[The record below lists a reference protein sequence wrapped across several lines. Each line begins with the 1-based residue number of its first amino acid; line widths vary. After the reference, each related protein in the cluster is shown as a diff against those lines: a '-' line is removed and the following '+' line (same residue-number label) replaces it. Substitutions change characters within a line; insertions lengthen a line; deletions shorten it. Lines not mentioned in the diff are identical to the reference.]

1 MNTLTPHKCAQCGS
15 KLVLVSTVTEKIP
28 GNLFP
33 QTTSTFRCTDDE
45 CQSRRDKEME
55 KRLELKKEKEV
66 ADQRRIN
73 ERLQKRQSDLLLK
86 TSFKTLE

>member
-15 KLVLVSTVTEKIP
+15 KLVLVSIITEKVA

-45 CQSRRDKEME
+45 CQDRRDREME
-55 KRLELKKEKEV
+55 KRMQLKKEKEV
-66 ADQRRIN
+66 ADQRRID
-73 ERLQKRQSDLLLK
+73 ERLQKRQTDLLLK
-86 TSFKTLE
+86 TSFKALD